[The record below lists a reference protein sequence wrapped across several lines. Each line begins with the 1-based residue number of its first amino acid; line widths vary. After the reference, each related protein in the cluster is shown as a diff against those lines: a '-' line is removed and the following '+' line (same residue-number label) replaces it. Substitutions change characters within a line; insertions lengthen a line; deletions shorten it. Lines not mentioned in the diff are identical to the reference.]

1 MRFAMAQSFSE
12 RLAAWLRPAGAR
24 RDAGEGAAAFARTTS
39 GDDSASQDGQ
49 ALQSS
54 TKLIVGLGNPGSQY
68 AGSRHNIGFEVID
81 RIAAN
86 LGLCAPKDFDRLA
99 RNKFDSL
106 LLEAPMPDAA
116 GKLLLLK
123 PRTYMNRSG
132 DAVAKAARFYKIA
145 PADILVVLDDL
156 ALPAGKIRLRAGGS
170 DGGHNGLRDIQR
182 ALGTDQYPRL
192 RIGIDPP
199 PPGFQGTD
207 YVLGRFTPDQRP
219 KMDQAIPRAAECCLT
234 WLDSGV
240 ETAMNR
246 FNAANA

>member
-1 MRFAMAQSFSE
+1 MAQSFSE

-24 RDAGEGAAAFARTTS
+24 GDAAEDAEASSRTTS
-39 GDDSASQDGQ
+39 GDVVASQDGH

-68 AGSRHNIGFEVID
+68 SGSRHNVGFEVVD
-81 RIAAN
+81 RLAAG
-86 LGLCAPKDFDRLA
+86 LGLCGPKDFDRIA

-106 LLEAPMPDAA
+106 LLEGPMPGAL
-116 GKLLLLK
+116 GKTLLLK
-123 PRTYMNRSG
+123 PMTYMNRSG
-132 DAVAKAARFYKIA
+132 EAVAKASRFYQIA

-192 RIGIDPP
+192 RIGIDSPP
-199 PPGFQGTD
+199 PNFEGAD
-207 YVLGRFTPDQRP
+207 YVLGKFTPDQRRM
-219 KMDQAIPRAAECCLT
+219 MDQAIPRAAECCLA
-234 WLDSGV
+234 WLNEGV

-246 FNAANA
+246 FNAANAG